1 MIDEIEEEEEKEN
14 IADMMPEDFLDLLS
28 ATPPTELI
36 ATHTRADLAVAAEGA
51 AELFYGDEESDRKKF
66 ARLLDLTNRLVKGK
80 EKTHGLN
87 LANSYYCL
95 ASFLYRLKE
104 YEEAANLASLAVTTR
119 LGSGSEIA
127 ESSALHDYFLLVNA
141 LCWSKQFEEAKKH
154 AAALLELSGRVSGQT
169 ETYPA
174 EIHLLQARIFEQLN
188 NIGEAEQEFLTAVEI
203 HNKAKSKN
211 QTEAEGVY
219 ASYAEFLKRR
229 GRDTEAEEIKAK
241 ASAIKAK

>member
-1 MIDEIEEEEEKEN
+1 
-14 IADMMPEDFLDLLS
+14 MPQPGLS
-28 ATPPTELI
+28 YL
-36 ATHTRADLAVAAEGA
+36 VA
-51 AELFYGDEESDRKKF
+51 S
-66 ARLLDLTNRLVKGK
+66 VGK
-80 EKTHGLN
+80 L
-87 LANSYYCL
+87 
-95 ASFLYRLKE
+95 
-104 YEEAANLASLAVTTR
+104 
-119 LGSGSEIA
+119 
-127 ESSALHDYFLLVNA
+127 
-141 LCWSKQFEEAKKH
+141 
-154 AAALLELSGRVSGQT
+154 

-211 QTEAEGVY
+211 QTEAKGVY